1 LRTKGALIVL
11 LGGIIGGGFGTSGIF
26 VGSAYAG
33 AAVTPCIVALS
44 PLFSIVG
51 AHILFG
57 EKITC
62 RVLLAACVIIVGAI
76 LVYSVQMP
84 SLKSLDSSAVLGIVG
99 ATIGA
104 LGWGLEGPISAYVL
118 DVLDTTVASFIR
130 YLVDATFG
138 FSIVIFALG
147 SGDLVLPAFTSQ
159 GLPFIFIAGI
169 SASSAFIAWFRGLS
183 LIGVER
189 GTAILNS
196 HPLFTILLLVL
207 IGQKVSWNLLFGG
220 ILMVSGLF
228 VLASEPR
235 EWLQVLRAKKE

>member
-84 SLKSLDSSAVLGIVG
+84 SLKSLDSSAVLGIVD
-99 ATIGA
+99 ATTGT
-104 LGWGLEGPISAYVL
+104 LGWGWKVQYP
-118 DVLDTTVASFIR
+118 R
-130 YLVDATFG
+130 M
-138 FSIVIFALG
+138 FSMYWTQL
-147 SGDLVLPAFTSQ
+147 LP
-159 GLPFIFIAGI
+159 P
-169 SASSAFIAWFRGLS
+169 SSAIS
-183 LIGVER
+183 LTR
-189 GTAILNS
+189 HLDS
-196 HPLFTILLLVL
+196 QSSFLP
-207 IGQKVSWNLLFGG
+207 
-220 ILMVSGLF
+220 
-228 VLASEPR
+228 
-235 EWLQVLRAKKE
+235 